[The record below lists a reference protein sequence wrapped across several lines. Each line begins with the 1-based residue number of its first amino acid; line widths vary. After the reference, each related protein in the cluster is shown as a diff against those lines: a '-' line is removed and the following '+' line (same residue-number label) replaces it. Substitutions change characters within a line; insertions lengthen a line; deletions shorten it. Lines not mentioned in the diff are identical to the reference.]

1 MPLERVK
8 QVLAKYPDLQF
19 HLFDASTHTADLAA
33 QALGVTP
40 GQIAKTLVFLADGK
54 PLLVVACGDRR
65 VDTKKLAKIFGAK
78 KLKFADGDTVLA
90 LTGFPPGG
98 VSPIGSLLPIPV
110 YVDQS
115 LYQYDIVYA
124 AAGTANSALP
134 ISPDR
139 LLEITEGSLIDVCI
153 K

>member
-8 QVLAKYPDLQF
+8 QFLTKYPDLQF

-40 GQIAKTLVFLADGK
+40 GQIAKTLLFLADGK
-54 PLLVVACGDRR
+54 PLLVVTCGDRR

>member
-1 MPLERVK
+1 
-8 QVLAKYPDLQF
+8 
-19 HLFDASTHTADLAA
+19 
-33 QALGVTP
+33 
-40 GQIAKTLVFLADGK
+40 LADGK
-54 PLLVVACGDRR
+54 PLLVVTCGDRR
-65 VDTKKLAKIFGAK
+65 VDTKKLAKVFGVK
-78 KLKFADGDTVLA
+78 KLKFADAQTVFS

-98 VSPIGSLLPIPV
+98 VSPIGSLKPLPV

-139 LLEITEGSLIDVCI
+139 LLQITEGSLIDIC
-153 K
+153 